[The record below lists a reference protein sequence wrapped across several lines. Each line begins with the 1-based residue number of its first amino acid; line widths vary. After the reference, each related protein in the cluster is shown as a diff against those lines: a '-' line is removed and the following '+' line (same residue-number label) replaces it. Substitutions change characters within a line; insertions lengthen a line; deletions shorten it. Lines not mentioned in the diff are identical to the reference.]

1 MKSVVYMKT
10 DHKDTCINRHKLQY
24 KLSNI
29 FFLRNKHTNTYIQIV
44 QTLHNTFFQIMGNE
58 INFINFYADFEK
70 TAHNAVMHVF
80 PK

>member
-1 MKSVVYMKT
+1 MKSVVYLKT
-10 DHKDTCINRHKLQY
+10 DHNDKCINRHRLHY

-29 FFLRNKHTNTYIQIV
+29 FLRNKHTNTYIQIV
-44 QTLHNTFFQIMGNE
+44 QTLHNTCFQIMGNE

-70 TAHNAVMHVF
+70 AAHNAVMHVF